1 MKYYIDSEIILNRRI
16 VPIIYVYIMIIIV
29 ITLSLIIFL
38 TLFHYKTY
46 DSVKGIV
53 TKEDEYYIRIYI
65 PLDNISY
72 IVSNEIVRINK
83 KDYKYKVMKL
93 DSEYITDN
101 INTYQGVLLEVDL
114 PSKYKFNNLGLN
126 LQFLK
131 EDKRVI
137 DYIIRRKE

>member
-16 VPIIYVYIMIIIV
+16 EPIIYVYIMIIIV
-29 ITLSLIIFL
+29 ITLSLIIVL

-46 DSVKGIV
+46 YKVKGVV

-65 PLDNISY
+65 PLDDTDY
-72 IVSNEIVRINK
+72 IVSNNIVRINRK
-83 KDYKYKVMKL
+83 EYKYKIIMI
-93 DSEYITDN
+93 DSEYLIDN
-101 INTYQGVLLEVDL
+101 YNTYESILIKVDL
-114 PSKYKFNNLGLN
+114 PSKYKFNNLSLN

-137 DYIIRRKE
+137 DYIIRR

>member
-16 VPIIYVYIMIIIV
+16 EPIIYVYIMIIIV
-29 ITLSLIIFL
+29 ITLSLIIVL

-46 DSVKGIV
+46 YKIKGVV

-65 PLDNISY
+65 PLDDTDY
-72 IVSNEIVRINK
+72 IVSNNIVRINRK
-83 KDYKYKVMKL
+83 EYKYKIIMI
-93 DSEYITDN
+93 DSEYLIDN
-101 INTYQGVLLEVDL
+101 YNTYESILIKVDL
-114 PSKYKFNNLGLN
+114 PSKYKFNNLSLN

-137 DYIIRRKE
+137 DYIIRR